1 MQTAERVRDLIAQ
14 YTAEGLTAPE
24 IITRIAPECVGW
36 PYVFGAWGEA
46 CTPSNRKRRVRDDH
60 PTIKS
65 ACPAL
70 NGKSCADCKWGI
82 GVLMYDCRGFT
93 AWLLRQVG
101 LDLIG
106 GGATGQWNDS
116 RNWVQKGEISTMPD
130 CVCCLFRK
138 KDNKMEHTGMHIG
151 NGRVIHCSRNVEESG
166 MSGWTHYAIPV
177 GLYDEIPGGS
187 VRRTLKR
194 GSQGADVHELQTM
207 LTARGFDC
215 GKVDGVFGKA
225 TESAVKAFQKANG
238 LTVDGIVGRATWAIL
253 DAPMMHYTITI
264 SGANQAQLNQIK
276 AICPQ
281 AVATEEGVEDAGMG
295 V

>member
-1 MQTAERVRDLIAQ
+1 MQTAERVRDLIEQ
-14 YTAEGLTAPE
+14 YKAEGLSSPE
-24 IITRIAPECVGW
+24 IIQRIAPECVGW
-36 PYVFGAWGEA
+36 PYVFGAWGED
-46 CTPSNRKRRVRDDH
+46 CTPSNRKKRVRDDH

-70 NGKSCADCKWGI
+70 NGKSCSDCKWGI
-82 GVLMYDCRGFT
+82 GVRMFDCRGFT

-106 GGATGQWNDS
+106 GGATGQFNDS
-116 RNWVQKGEISTMPD
+116 RNWAQKGEISQMPD
-130 CVCCLFRK
+130 CVCCVFRK

-151 NGRVIHCSRNVEESG
+151 GGRVIHCSRNVEDSG

-194 GSQGADVHELQTM
+194 GSQGEDVRELQEI
-207 LTARGFDC
+207 LNARGFDC

-225 TESAVKAFQKANG
+225 TESAVKAFQKSNG
-238 LTVDGIVGRATWAIL
+238 LTVDGIVGRATWAVL
-253 DAPMMHYTITI
+253 EAPMTLYTITI
-264 SGANQAQLNQIK
+264 SGATQAQFAQIQ

-281 AVATEEGVEDAGMG
+281 AVAIEEGV
-295 V
+295 